1 MENEKTSRVQKREM
15 KTFEGS
21 NKAKKIMMQRGTL
34 ELSNA
39 KKDDKKSK
47 SKEDGAGKTNLLFFN
62 IFFISLVLKIKKKK
76 TYFDNHL
83 VAYKPVS

>member
-34 ELSNA
+34 ELSNS

-47 SKEDGAGKTNLLFFN
+47 SKEDGAGKN
-62 IFFISLVLKIKKKK
+62 LKIYN
-76 TYFDNHL
+76 TFC
-83 VAYKPVS
+83 